1 MYFSHAKAGVV
12 RAGKAVNLGLGDS
25 TRLAAAPAGRDAKS
39 IFSQGVLQFTRSVDG
54 GRPPCERSEPGGES
68 FLEGRPRPR
77 EWRRRV
83 LPRLIRAFKASTAG
97 KQSSCAASL
106 DAQVTLRSRPQTFF
120 APGRRHARPRDVAS
134 SFNSFLRGRRTRF
147 PRLAALLLAR
157 SRFPPVKEDENTF
170 GSHAGGATKRR
181 PRFADAPALCT
192 GVALQRVAPFR
203 ALGNLTHCS
212 YRPARG
218 EIWPIA
224 TTFNACAVHSA
235 AHACA
240 RQKRVFTHAS
250 LGFREDACARAA
262 EMARHR
268 RQSIRTHL

>member
-1 MYFSHAKAGVV
+1 M
-12 RAGKAVNLGLGDS
+12 
-25 TRLAAAPAGRDAKS
+25 
-39 IFSQGVLQFTRSVDG
+39 RS
-54 GRPPCERSEPGGES
+54 
-68 FLEGRPRPR
+68 
-77 EWRRRV
+77 
-83 LPRLIRAFKASTAG
+83 K
-97 KQSSCAASL
+97 
-106 DAQVTLRSRPQTFF
+106 PQTFF
-120 APGRRHARPRDVAS
+120 APGRRHARPRDAAS
-134 SFNSFLRGRRTRF
+134 SFNSLLRGRRTRF
-147 PRLAALLLAR
+147 PRQAAQLSLEHDFHQSRRTRTLLAAMRAAPQKR
-157 SRFPPVKEDENTF
+157 
-170 GSHAGGATKRR
+170 RR

-192 GVALQRVAPFR
+192 GVALQHVAPFR

-240 RQKRVFTHAS
+240 RRKRVFTHAS

-268 RQSIRTHL
+268 RQSIRGHS